1 MLGINFATNNITFEV
16 DKKKSPEDPLSTVT
30 QKSMLKKQKEKQKEK
45 EKEKEKESQTTVLS
59 KGSEKE
65 SPLLLAL
72 GFAPISLEALLLELS
87 YSAAELQMELLQ
99 LELAGKVS
107 RLPGGLYQR
116 LI

>member
-16 DKKKSPEDPLSTVT
+16 DKKKSPEDPLSTGT
-30 QKSMLKKQKEKQKEK
+30 QKSMLK
-45 EKEKEKESQTTVLS
+45 KEKESQTTVLS

>member
-16 DKKKSPEDPLSTVT
+16 DKKKSPEDPLSTGT
-30 QKSMLKKQKEKQKEK
+30 QKSMLK
-45 EKEKEKESQTTVLS
+45 KEKEKESQTTVLS